1 MSGENMTRMRMR
13 IRAAAGLAVAAIM
26 TLAGCGGS
34 SASAK
39 PADSRTAAT
48 IIGQMKAAMNDA
60 TSVHLTGSVAH
71 AGSTVGIDV
80 SLTRTGGLAGSVG
93 SGGVTL
99 DLIKTGDLIYIEAN
113 SAFLKLA
120 HEPATLCP
128 KLCGKYVAVPA
139 SQAATMT
146 GDLSMS
152 KLFGDLLGSLPHF
165 ARTGTITIGGEQA
178 LVLAGSDGSTLD
190 VAAHG
195 NAYPLRAIAPKSAK
209 AGEITFSQWNAVPVI
224 TAPPAGQV
232 VNLSQLTG

>member
-39 PADSRTAAT
+39 PADSRTADNN
-48 IIGQMKAAMNDA
+48 I
-60 TSVHLTGSVAH
+60 SH
-71 AGSTVGIDV
+71 
-80 SLTRTGGLAGSVG
+80 
-93 SGGVTL
+93 
-99 DLIKTGDLIYIEAN
+99 
-113 SAFLKLA
+113 
-120 HEPATLCP
+120 
-128 KLCGKYVAVPA
+128 
-139 SQAATMT
+139 
-146 GDLSMS
+146 
-152 KLFGDLLGSLPHF
+152 
-165 ARTGTITIGGEQA
+165 ITIGGEQA